1 MLLFSTN
8 AWYVPIY
15 LLYYMKGYLPTTTCI
30 FCWLHVTPAVSDFT
44 NNRYVFWRPHLTT
57 TLTVSQ
63 WLVLDQLIKF
73 IVFCL
78 WRIKIPWILLVQ
90 IKHGAMVQDN
100 HKSLLGWW
108 SWSLGGDVVVSV
120 FGWLFCLAACLF
132 CNSSFFNRTCFVP
145 FQKNYQC
152 QHTQFNP
159 NQGKFSSYITLKFVG
174 FC

>member
-15 LLYYMKGYLPTTTCI
+15 LLYHMKGYLPTTTCI

-108 SWSLGGDVVVSV
+108 GWSLGGDVEVSV
-120 FGWLFCLAACLF
+120 FGYDSFARLLVCFAILPFLIELVLFPFKKITSVNTLSLIQIRE
-132 CNSSFFNRTCFVP
+132 NSHP
-145 FQKNYQC
+145 
-152 QHTQFNP
+152 
-159 NQGKFSSYITLKFVG
+159 I
-174 FC
+174 

>member
-1 MLLFSTN
+1 MNWCFSFQLMHGMCQYTCYII
-8 AWYVPIY
+8 WRDIY
-15 LLYYMKGYLPTTTCI
+15 LQLL
-30 FCWLHVTPAVSDFT
+30 
-44 NNRYVFWRPHLTT
+44 VFSADCMWHQQFQILQITDMCSEDLTWPPPWP
-57 TLTVSQ
+57 LSQ

-90 IKHGAMVQDN
+90 IKQGAMVQDN
-100 HKSLLGWW
+100 HKFLLGWW

-120 FGWLFCLAACLF
+120 FGCLFCPAACLF

-152 QHTQFNP
+152 QQT
-159 NQGKFSSYITLKFVG
+159 
-174 FC
+174 